1 VTTWAGLKAAVES
14 TPSGS
19 SVTFV
24 LSPNFDC
31 SDYSYSGEIT
41 ISTGNVT
48 VLGDGTICDAAQGGR
63 FFSVGSGAQLNL
75 DAMTLKNGAAEYVS
89 RAAEDLQSCRGDLLY
104 PCGRRRIEH

>member
-1 VTTWAGLKAAVES
+1 LLADCTDNLTTWARLKAAVEG
-14 TPSGS
+14 TLSGS

-31 SDYSYSGEIT
+31 SDYSGEIT

-63 FFSVGSGAQLNL
+63 FFSVSYGAQLNL
-75 DAMTLKNGAAEYVS
+75 DAMTLKNGAGDQVS
-89 RAAEDLQSCRGDLLY
+89 
-104 PCGRRRIEH
+104 